1 MKHGGIFVLCLG
13 AISAAAVATA
23 VDYGAPE
30 PYRDRAWPL
39 SGDGSVWLYWDNGT
53 PHGTNVAFTAA
64 WVGHEFDVST
74 LENYNYVRKFRM
86 YMRAWPNRRWDG
98 GRVGIFV
105 FAGGLPGSLLWG
117 PTFVMP
123 RQQGWNDFEADCFL
137 GSRTKFLA
145 CWDQVYNYPNGDT
158 LCFDTGPRRGH
169 TWRYYRGSWMS
180 FEGPNANLMLRV
192 QVDDEHNVEVE
203 PASVGRVKALYR

>member
-1 MKHGGIFVLCLG
+1 MKHGGIFVICLG
-13 AISAAAVATA
+13 AIGAAAVATA
-23 VDYGAPE
+23 VDYGGPE

-39 SGDGSVWLYWDNGT
+39 SGDGSVWLSWDNGT
-53 PHGTNVAFTAA
+53 ASSTNHTFSG
-64 WVGHEFDVST
+64 WVGHDFDVST
-74 LENYNYVRKFRM
+74 LKNYTYVSRFRM

-105 FAGGLPGSLLWG
+105 FAGGVPGSLLWG

-123 RQQGWNDFEADCFL
+123 RQEGWNDFDADCFL

-145 CWDQVYNYPNGDT
+145 FWDQFYNYPNGDT
-158 LCFDTGPRRGH
+158 LCFDTGPARSHKWIYYGGS
-169 TWRYYRGSWMS
+169 WAPYRGV
-180 FEGPNANLMLRV
+180 EANLMLRV
-192 QVDDEHNVEVE
+192 QVDDEHNPEVE